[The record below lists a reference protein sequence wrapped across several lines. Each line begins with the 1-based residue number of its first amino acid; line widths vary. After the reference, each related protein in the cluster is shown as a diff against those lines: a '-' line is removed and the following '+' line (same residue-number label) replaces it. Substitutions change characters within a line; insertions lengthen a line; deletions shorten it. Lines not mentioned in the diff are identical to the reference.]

1 MLQPAVRVAA
11 MLLVLVVPAAPI
23 DVFVSP
29 SGDDS
34 YAGTS

>member
-1 MLQPAVRVAA
+1 MQPVVSVAA
-11 MLLVLVVPAAPI
+11 MLLVLVVPATAI

-34 YAGTS
+34 HAGTS